1 MDGLES
7 PFVEED
13 RLKLHVIEEEKV
25 SSCGKMFANI
35 KIGQE
40 ELNQFINLKG
50 FELCRDN
57 DIIFKSIKG

>member
-1 MDGLES
+1 MGC
-7 PFVEED
+7 
-13 RLKLHVIEEEKV
+13 IEEEKV
-25 SSCGKMFANI
+25 SPCGKMFANI

-50 FELCRDN
+50 FELCRDK